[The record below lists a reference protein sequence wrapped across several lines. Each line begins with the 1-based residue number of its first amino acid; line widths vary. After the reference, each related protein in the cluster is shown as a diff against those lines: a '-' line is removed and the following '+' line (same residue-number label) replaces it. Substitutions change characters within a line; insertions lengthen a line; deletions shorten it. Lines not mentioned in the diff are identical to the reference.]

1 LAQKL
6 PIQFWFNVATKTKL
20 EKGGLNM
27 EVKFYLNRESDF
39 TYQSHPDCVQSCDCD
54 SPGCKGWWGGA
65 ATTGG
70 WFGGVIA

>member
-1 LAQKL
+1 
-6 PIQFWFNVATKTKL
+6 
-20 EKGGLNM
+20 M
-27 EVKFYLNRESDF
+27 EVKFYLNRKSDF

-70 WFGGVIA
+70 WFGGVIG